1 MNCLE
6 FRQLKLCEPSLE
18 GRFEDQSALEHR
30 DQCSTCAQFDNEISE
45 LDYRTHQALS
55 VAVPEGLAA
64 KILLNRSLK
73 QPQRKPTRWL
83 WLSMAASFFAIVTL
97 SYQLMQDTAV
107 AEPLL
112 AHINHKP
119 HEFYGA
125 EHGAISNERVLKV
138 LKTFNIEADLEN
150 IVYAA
155 ICPVDGEEAAHIVI
169 KDGKDQY
176 TVMLIPQ
183 YSPSKTF
190 DIDDGMWRGYISPHP
205 IGAIAVIADSNHT
218 HAVAGLKTATT
229 KYWSAFS
236 LLAGT

>member
-6 FRQLKLCEPSLE
+6 FRQLKLCEPSLDL
-18 GRFEDQSALEHR
+18 RFEDALEHR
-30 DQCSTCAQFDNEISE
+30 DQCSNCAQFDNEISE
-45 LDYRTHQALS
+45 LDYKTHQALS

-64 KILLNRSLK
+64 RILLSRSLK
-73 QPQRKPTRWL
+73 QPQRKPTRRL
-83 WLSMAASFFAIVTL
+83 WLSMAASFFAIAAL
-97 SYQLMQDTAV
+97 SYQFMQETPM

-125 EHGAISNERVLKV
+125 EHQTISNERVLKV
-138 LKTFNIEADLEN
+138 LSTFNIEANLEN

-155 ICPVDGEEAAHIVI
+155 VCPVDGEEAAHIVI

-205 IGAIAVIADSNHT
+205 AGAIAVIADSNHT
-218 HAVAGLKTATT
+218 HAVARLKEAKT
-229 KYWSAFS
+229 KYWSAFN
-236 LLAGT
+236 LIAGS